1 MGHSQSTPNYNLPIF
16 INNDQPTWLGDFNG
30 AMHSIDTAVHDTA
43 TKADQ
48 AGKDFATLNHTVEG
62 HTTQIE
68 QLETDIE
75 QLETDT
81 GNLTT
86 TVSGLE
92 EKVAGHTASI
102 AELHEGLDS
111 LENATK
117 YDGITNHVTN
127 AAALFRTTGNY
138 DRQGGCP
145 CGDDLYA
152 IYGYG
157 TGVSQVTLYKVSTG
171 TVAATYDVGDS
182 EFHGNGMSYYNGELI
197 LAGSSATAKGSQIY
211 FFQVTN
217 SSLTLTKTI
226 SAAQFGLGACW
237 GFGHYK
243 DTDNEYYWATD
254 YLTNFYYVN
263 KACTVSSKIGTVY
276 LPSSAG
282 QEYSTQQGCSYS
294 KEYSVF
300 LSCRSNCI
308 NVFTDKLKYIKT
320 IPIDETLGFVW
331 REEIEQATIYDGKL
345 WLHNNPIKTTAYTD
359 NHVGCVWNVDVGTE
373 MPKGWGNGDYNQML
387 AITFDGSTRLPTV
400 SDGNPITGVTV
411 GYMQDVSA
419 VQAQLGKIPYN
430 VVIQASSND
439 VLLIQEHSQIQAGN
453 KTWAGIHAL
462 AGFTIYEADALYR
475 NLKNAR
481 YGSLFYGM
489 SNITCTLYT
498 EFPSGITSGGK
509 NVANIYGGTIL
520 ARNNYSVTNIKD
532 IDTTRSYALWAI
544 E

>member
-1 MGHSQSTPNYNLPIF
+1 MSHSKSTPNYSLPIF

-30 AMHSIDTAVHDTA
+30 AMQSLDTAVHDAA

-68 QLETDIE
+68 QLETD
-75 QLETDT
+75 T

-92 EKVAGHTASI
+92 EKVADHTASI

-111 LENATK
+111 LENSTK

-171 TVAATYDVGDS
+171 TVVATYNVGDT
-182 EFHGNGMSYYNGELI
+182 EFHGNGMSYYKGELI
-197 LAGSSATAKGSQIY
+197 LAGSSATSKGSQIY

-217 SSLTLTKTI
+217 SSITLTKTI

-331 REEIEQATIYDGKL
+331 REEIEQATIYAGKL
-345 WLHNNPIKTTAYTD
+345 WLHNNPIATTAFTD
-359 NHVGCVWNVDVGTE
+359 NHIGCVWSVDVGTE
-373 MPKGWGNGDYNQML
+373 MPKGWGVGDYNSL
-387 AITFDGSTRLPTV
+387 FGIVFDGATQVPTS
-400 SDGNPITGVTV
+400 SDGNPNKQLTV
-411 GYMQDVSA
+411 GYMQDVSS
-419 VQAQLGKIPYN
+419 VQAQLGNLPYN
-430 VVIQASSND
+430 VIIEASSND
-439 VLLIQEHSQIQAGN
+439 VMLIYAHSQINAN
-453 KTWAGIHAL
+453 AKTWAGIYAL
-462 AGFTIYEADALYR
+462 AGYTIYNAEPLYR
-475 NLKNAR
+475 NLQNAR
-481 YGSLFYGM
+481 FDSLFSGV

-509 NVANIYGGTIL
+509 KVGGNYGGTFQV
-520 ARNNYSVTNIKD
+520 RNSTSVTNIKA
-532 IDTTRSYALWAI
+532 IDTKRSYAIWGI

>member
-1 MGHSQSTPNYNLPIF
+1 MSHSKSTPNYSLPIF

-30 AMHSIDTAVHDTA
+30 AMQSLDTAVHDAA
-43 TKADQ
+43 TKANQ

-62 HTTQIE
+62 HTMQIE
-68 QLETDIE
+68 QLETN
-75 QLETDT
+75 T

-92 EKVAGHTASI
+92 EKVADHTASI

-111 LENATK
+111 LENSTK

-171 TVAATYDVGDS
+171 TVVATYNVGDT

-197 LAGSSATAKGSQIY
+197 LAGSSATSKGSQIY

-331 REEIEQATIYDGKL
+331 REEIEQATIYAGKL
-345 WLHNNPIKTTAYTD
+345 WLHNNPIATTAFTD
-359 NHVGCVWNVDVGTE
+359 NHIGCVWSVDVGTE
-373 MPKGWGNGDYNQML
+373 MPKGWGVGDYNSL
-387 AITFDGSTRLPTV
+387 FSIVFDGATQVPTS
-400 SDGNPITGVTV
+400 SDGNPNNQLTV
-411 GYMQDVSA
+411 GYMQDVSS
-419 VQAQLGKIPYN
+419 VQAQLGNLPYS
-430 VVIQASSND
+430 ISMQASSND
-439 VLLIQEHSQIQAGN
+439 VLVIQEHSQINANG
-453 KTWAGIHAL
+453 KTWAGIYAL
-462 AGFTIYEADALYR
+462 TGYTLYDAQALYE
-475 NLKNAR
+475 NLRNAR
-481 YGSLFYGM
+481 FQSLFSGA
-489 SNITCTLYT
+489 SNITCTIYT

-509 NVANIYGGTIL
+509 KVAEIYGGALQVRNSTSVANIK
-520 ARNNYSVTNIKD
+520 A
-532 IDTTRSYALWAI
+532 IDTERSYALWAI

>member
-1 MGHSQSTPNYNLPIF
+1 MAHTNETLNYKLPQF
-16 INNDQPTWLGDFNG
+16 VDTDQPTWLGDFNG
-30 AMHSIDTAVHDTA
+30 AMQSLDTAVHDA
-43 TKADQ
+43 ASKADQ
-48 AGKDFATLNHTVEG
+48 AGRDFATLNHTVEG

-68 QLETDIE
+68 QLETN
-75 QLETDT
+75 T

-92 EKVAGHTASI
+92 EKVADHTASI

-171 TVAATYDVGDS
+171 TVVATYDVGDT

-197 LAGSSATAKGSQIY
+197 LAGSSATAKGNQIY

-217 SSLTLTKTI
+217 SSITLTKTI

-300 LSCRSNCI
+300 LSSRSNCI
-308 NVFTDKLKYIKT
+308 NVFTDKLQYIKT

-331 REEIEQATIYDGKL
+331 REEIEQATIYGGKL
-345 WLHNNPIKTTAYTD
+345 WMHNNPIGTTAFTD
-359 NHVGCVWNVDVGTE
+359 NHIGCVWSVDVGTE
-373 MPKGWGNGDYNQML
+373 MPRGWGHGDYNSFFD
-387 AITFDGSTRLPTV
+387 IDFDGATQVPTS
-400 SDGNPITGVTV
+400 SDGNPNKLVMV
-411 GYMQDVSA
+411 GYMQDVSS
-419 VQAQLGKIPYN
+419 VQAQLGDLPYN
-430 VVIQASSND
+430 VTIEASSND
-439 VLLIQEHSQIQAGN
+439 VLMILKHSQIRAKG
-453 KTWAGIHAL
+453 KTWAGIYAL
-462 AGFTIYEADALYR
+462 AGYTIYDAEPLYR
-475 NLKNAR
+475 NLQNAR
-481 YGSLFYGM
+481 FGSLFSGI

-498 EFPSGITSGGK
+498 AFPSGITSGGK
-509 NVANIYGGTIL
+509 KVAEIYGGTIQV
-520 ARNNYSVTNIKD
+520 RNSASVTNIKA
-532 IDTTRSYALWAI
+532 IDTTRSYALWSI

>member
-1 MGHSQSTPNYNLPIF
+1 MAHTNETLNYKLPQF
-16 INNDQPTWLGDFNG
+16 VDTDQPTWLGDFNG
-30 AMHSIDTAVHDTA
+30 AMLSIDAGMHDAA

-48 AGKDFATLNHTVEG
+48 AGKDFAALNHAVEE
-62 HTTQIE
+62 HAAQIGR
-68 QLETDIE
+68 
-75 QLETDT
+75 LETDT
-81 GNLTT
+81 GNLAS

-92 EKVAGHTASI
+92 EKAADHAASI
-102 AELHEGLDS
+102 AELREGLDS

-127 AAALFRTTGNY
+127 AAALFRTAGNY

-157 TGVSQVTLYKVSTG
+157 ANMSQVTLYKVSTG
-171 TVAATYDVGDS
+171 AVVATYDVGDT
-182 EFHGNGMSYYNGELI
+182 EFHGNGMSYYNGELT

-211 FFQVTN
+211 FFQVTP
-217 SSLTLTKTI
+217 SSITLTKTI

-263 KACTVSSKIGTVY
+263 KACTVSSKIGCVY

-282 QEYSTQQGCSYS
+282 QEYSTQQACSYS

-308 NVFTDKLKYIKT
+308 NVFTDKLRYIKT

-331 REEIEQATIYDGKL
+331 REEIEQATIYGGKL
-345 WLHNNPIKTTAYTD
+345 WMHNNPIGTTAYTD
-359 NHVGCVWNVDVGTE
+359 NHIGCVWSVDVGTE
-373 MPKGWGNGDYNQML
+373 MPRGWGHGDYNSL
-387 AITFDGSTRLPTV
+387 FNIVFDGATQVPTS
-400 SDGNPITGVTV
+400 SDGNPNKQLTV

-419 VQAQLGKIPYN
+419 VQAQLGDIPYH
-430 VVIQASSND
+430 VTIGASSND
-439 VLLIQEHSQIQAGN
+439 VLVILKHSQIRASG
-453 KTWAGIHAL
+453 KTWAGIYAF
-462 AGFTIYEADALYR
+462 AGYTLYEADPLYR
-475 NLKNAR
+475 NLQNAR
-481 YGSLFYGM
+481 FGSLFSGV

-498 EFPSGITSGGK
+498 AFPSDIESGGK
-509 NVANIYGGTIL
+509 KVAEIYGGTIQ
-520 ARNNYSVTNIKD
+520 ARNSDSVANIKA
-532 IDTTRSYALWAI
+532 IDTDRSYAVWSL

>member
-1 MGHSQSTPNYNLPIF
+1 MSHSKSTPNYSLPIF

-30 AMHSIDTAVHDTA
+30 AMQSLDTAVHDAA
-43 TKADQ
+43 TKANQ

-62 HTTQIE
+62 HTTRIE
-68 QLETDIE
+68 RLETN
-75 QLETDT
+75 T
-81 GNLTT
+81 GTLTT
-86 TVSGLE
+86 TVNGLK
-92 EKVAGHTASI
+92 EKVADHTASI

-111 LENATK
+111 LENSAK

-157 TGVSQVTLYKVSTG
+157 TSVSQVTLYKVSTG
-171 TVAATYDVGDS
+171 TVVATYNVGDT

-197 LAGSSATAKGSQIY
+197 LAGSSATSKGSRIY

-217 SSLTLTKTI
+217 SSITLTKTI

-282 QEYSTQQGCSYS
+282 QELSTQQGCSYS

-331 REEIEQATIYDGKL
+331 REEIEQATIYAGKL
-345 WLHNNPIKTTAYTD
+345 WLHNNPIATTAFTD
-359 NHVGCVWNVDVGTE
+359 NHIGCVWSVDVGSE
-373 MPKGWGNGDYNQML
+373 MPKGWGVGDYNSNFG
-387 AITFDGSTRLPTV
+387 IVFDGATRVPTS
-400 SDGNPITGVTV
+400 SDGNPNTQLTV
-411 GYMQDVSA
+411 GYMQDVSS
-419 VQAQLGKIPYN
+419 VQAQLGKLPYN
-430 VVIQASSND
+430 VIIEASSND
-439 VLLIQEHSQIQAGN
+439 VLVIQEHSQIVAHG
-453 KTWAGIHAL
+453 KTWAGIYAL
-462 AGFTIYEADALYR
+462 AGYTVYEAEPLYR
-475 NLKNAR
+475 NLQNAR
-481 YGSLFYGM
+481 FDSLFSGVA
-489 SNITCTLYT
+489 NITCTLYT
-498 EFPSGITSGGK
+498 EFPSDITSGGK
-509 NVANIYGGTIL
+509 KVAEIYGGTIL
-520 ARNNYSVTNIKD
+520 ARNSYSATNIKA
-532 IDTTRSYALWAI
+532 IDTKRAYALWSI

>member
-1 MGHSQSTPNYNLPIF
+1 MAHTNETLNYKLPQF
-16 INNDQPTWLGDFNG
+16 VDTDQPTWLGDFNG
-30 AMHSIDTAVHDTA
+30 AMLSIDTAVHDA
-43 TKADQ
+43 AAKAGQ
-48 AGKDFATLNHTVEG
+48 AAKDFATLNHAVEG

-68 QLETDIE
+68 QLES
-75 QLETDT
+75 DT

-92 EKVAGHTASI
+92 EKAADHAASI

-117 YDGITNHVTN
+117 YDGITGHVTN

-157 TGVSQVTLYKVSTG
+157 ANVSQVTLYKVSTG
-171 TVAATYDVGDS
+171 AVVATYAVGDT

-197 LAGSSATAKGSQIY
+197 LAGSSATAKGNQIY

-217 SSLTLTKTI
+217 SSITLTKTI

-276 LPSSAG
+276 LPGSAG

-331 REEIEQATIYDGKL
+331 REEIEQATIYGGKL
-345 WLHNNPIKTTAYTD
+345 WMHNNPIGTTAFTD
-359 NHVGCVWNVDVGTE
+359 NHIGCVWSVDVGTE
-373 MPKGWGNGDYNQML
+373 MPKGWGHGDYNSYF
-387 AITFDGSTRLPTV
+387 AIVFDGATKVPTA
-400 SDGNPITGVTV
+400 SEGNPITELTV
-411 GYMQDVSA
+411 GYMQDVSS
-419 VQAQLGKIPYN
+419 VQAQLGDIPYN
-430 VVIQASSND
+430 VSIRASSND
-439 VLLIQEHSQIQAGN
+439 VLLILKHSQIKGGDN
-453 KTWAGIHAL
+453 TWAGIYAL
-462 AGFTIYEADALYR
+462 AGYTVYEAGSLYR
-475 NLKNAR
+475 NLQNAR
-481 YGSLFYGM
+481 FGSLFSGV

-498 EFPSGITSGGK
+498 EFPSDITSGDK
-509 NVANIYGGTIL
+509 KVAEIYGGTL
-520 ARNNYSVTNIKD
+520 QVRNSTSVTNIKA

>member
-1 MGHSQSTPNYNLPIF
+1 MSSSKKTPHYSLPQYAD
-16 INNDQPTWLGDFNG
+16 NDQPTWLGDVNS
-30 AMHSIDTAVHDTA
+30 AMLTIDDAIYDAA
-43 TKADQ
+43 TKAEQ
-48 AGKDFATLNHTVEG
+48 AGKDFTTLKRTIEG
-62 HTTQIE
+62 HTTQI
-68 QLETDIE
+68 D

-92 EKVAGHTASI
+92 EKVADHTASI
-102 AELHEGLDS
+102 AELHEGLDT

-117 YDGITNHVTN
+117 YDGITGHVTN

-171 TVAATYDVGDS
+171 TVVATYNVGDT

-197 LAGSSATAKGSQIY
+197 LAGSSATTKGNQIY
-211 FFQVTN
+211 FFQVTS

-263 KACTVSSKIGTVY
+263 KACTVSSKIGHVY
-276 LPSSAG
+276 LPSSPG
-282 QEYSTQQGCSYS
+282 QEYSTQQACSYS
-294 KEYSVF
+294 KDYSVF

-308 NVFTDKLKYIKT
+308 NVFTDQLKYIKT

-345 WLHNNPIKTTAYTD
+345 WLHNNPIATTAFTD
-359 NHVGCVWNVDVGTE
+359 NHVGCVWSVDVGTE
-373 MPKGWGNGDYNQML
+373 MPKGWGVGDYNSNF
-387 AITFDGSTRLPTV
+387 AIVFDGATQVPTS
-400 SDGNPITGVTV
+400 SDGNPNKQLTV

-419 VQAQLGKIPYN
+419 VQAQLGNLPYN
-430 VVIQASSND
+430 VSIQASSND
-439 VLLIQEHSQIQAGN
+439 VLVIQEYSQINANQ
-453 KTWAGIHAL
+453 KTWAGIYAL
-462 AGFTIYEADALYR
+462 AGYTIYEAAELYK

-481 YGSLFYGM
+481 FESLFSGA
-489 SNITCTLYT
+489 SNITCTLYS

-509 NVANIYGGTIL
+509 KVAQIYGGAL
-520 ARNNYSVTNIKD
+520 QVRNSTSVTNIKA

>member
-1 MGHSQSTPNYNLPIF
+1 MAHTNETLNYKLPQF
-16 INNDQPTWLGDFNG
+16 VDTDQPTWLGDFNG
-30 AMHSIDTAVHDTA
+30 AMLSIDTAVHEAA

-68 QLETDIE
+68 QLETD
-75 QLETDT
+75 T

-92 EKVAGHTASI
+92 EKVTDHTASI

-138 DRQGGCP
+138 IRQGGCP

-152 IYGYG
+152 IYEYG

-171 TVAATYDVGDS
+171 TVVATYNVGDT

-197 LAGSSATAKGSQIY
+197 LAGSSATTEGSKIY

-282 QEYSTQQGCSYS
+282 QEYSTQQACSYS

-331 REEIEQATIYDGKL
+331 REEIEQATIYGGKL

-359 NHVGCVWNVDVGTE
+359 NHVGCVWNVDVDAE
-373 MPKGWGNGDYNQML
+373 MPKGWANGDYNEL
-387 AITFDGSTRLPTV
+387 FGIRFDGSTQLPTA
-400 SDGNPITGVTV
+400 SDGNPITSVTV

-419 VQAQLGKIPYN
+419 VQAQLGKLPYN
-430 VVIQASSND
+430 VHIQASSND
-439 VLLIQEHSQIQAGN
+439 VLLIQEYSQIRAEH
-453 KTWAGIHAL
+453 KTWAGIYAL
-462 AGFTIYEADALYR
+462 AGYTIYEADALYR
-475 NLKNAR
+475 NLQNAR
-481 YGSLFYGM
+481 FGSLFSGA
-489 SNITCTLYT
+489 SNVTCTLYT

-509 NVANIYGGTIL
+509 KVAEIYGGTL
-520 ARNNYSVTNIKD
+520 QVRNSVSVANIKA
-532 IDTTRSYALWAI
+532 IDNKRSYALCAI

>member
-1 MGHSQSTPNYNLPIF
+1 MSHTNETLNYKLPQF
-16 INNDQPTWLGDFNG
+16 VDTDQPTWLGDVNG
-30 AMHSIDTAVHDTA
+30 AMRSIDTAIHDAA

-48 AGKDFATLNHTVEG
+48 AGKDFATLNHTVEE
-62 HTTQIE
+62 HTTQ
-68 QLETDIE
+68 IE

-92 EKVAGHTASI
+92 EKVADHTASI
-102 AELHEGLDS
+102 AELHEGLDR

-117 YDGITNHVTN
+117 YDGITGHVTN

-152 IYGYG
+152 IYGCG

-171 TVAATYDVGDS
+171 TVVATYDVGDT

-197 LAGSSATAKGSQIY
+197 LAGSSATTKGNQIY
-211 FFQVTN
+211 FFQVT
-217 SSLTLTKTI
+217 SSSITLTKTI

-263 KACTVSSKIGTVY
+263 KACTVSSKIGRVY
-276 LPSSAG
+276 LPTSPG
-282 QEYSTQQGCSYS
+282 QEYSTQQACSYS

-300 LSCRSNCI
+300 LSCRSNSI
-308 NVFTDKLKYIKT
+308 NVFTDQLKYIKT

-331 REEIEQATIYDGKL
+331 REEIEQATIYAGKL

-359 NHVGCVWNVDVGTE
+359 NHVGCVWSVDVDTE
-373 MPKGWGNGDYNQML
+373 MPKGWANGDYTAMCL
-387 AITFDGSTRLPTV
+387 IAFDGSTQVPTV

-411 GYMQDVSA
+411 GYLQDVSA
-419 VQAQLGKIPYN
+419 VQAQLGKLTYN
-430 VVIQASSND
+430 VRIDASSND
-439 VLLIQEHSQIQAGN
+439 VLLIQEYSQIQCNG
-453 KTWAGIHAL
+453 KTFAGIYAL
-462 AGFTIYEADALYR
+462 SGYTIYEADALYH

-481 YGSLFYGM
+481 YNALFTGA
-489 SNITCTLYT
+489 SNITVTLYS
-498 EFPSGITSGGK
+498 EFPSGVTAGGK
-509 NVANIYGGTIL
+509 KVINIYGGV
-520 ARNNYSVTNIKD
+520 AVVRNQTSVTNIKA
-532 IDTTRSYALWAI
+532 IDGSPLSYAMIAI

>member
-16 INNDQPTWLGDFNG
+16 VNNDQPTWLGDFNG
-30 AMHSIDTAVHDTA
+30 AMRSIDTAVHDAA

-48 AGKDFATLNHTVEG
+48 AGRDFATLNHTVEG
-62 HTTQIE
+62 HTTQ
-68 QLETDIE
+68 IE

-92 EKVAGHTASI
+92 EKVADHTASI

-157 TGVSQVTLYKVSTG
+157 KGVSQVTLYKVSTG
-171 TVAATYDVGDS
+171 TVVATYNVGDT

-197 LAGSSATAKGSQIY
+197 LAGSSATTKGSQIY

-282 QEYSTQQGCSYS
+282 QEYSTQQACSYS

-359 NHVGCVWNVDVGTE
+359 NHVGCVWNVDVDTE
-373 MPKGWGNGDYNQML
+373 MPKGWANGDYNKMCT
-387 AITFDGSTRLPTV
+387 INFDGSTQLPTV
-400 SDGNPITGVTV
+400 SDGNPITSVTV

-419 VQAQLGKIPYN
+419 VQAQLGKLPYN
-430 VVIQASSND
+430 VLIQASSND
-439 VLLIQEHSQIQAGN
+439 VLLIQEYSQIYANQ
-453 KTWAGIHAL
+453 KTWAGIYAL
-462 AGFTIYEADALYR
+462 AGYTIYECFNLFA

-481 YGSLFYGM
+481 YDALFTGA
-489 SNITCTLYT
+489 SNVTCTIFT
-498 EFPSGITSGGK
+498 EFPAGVEAGGK
-509 NVANIYGGTIL
+509 KVFNVYGGLLIT
-520 ARNNYSVTNIKD
+520 RNKNSIDRIKA
-532 IDTTRSYALWAI
+532 IDGTPLTYAIMAI

>member
-1 MGHSQSTPNYNLPIF
+1 MSSSKKTPHYSLPQF
-16 INNDQPTWLGDFNG
+16 ANNDQPTWLGDVNS
-30 AMHSIDTAVHDTA
+30 AMLTIDDAIYDAA
-43 TKADQ
+43 TKAGQ
-48 AGKDFATLNHTVEG
+48 AGKDFTTLKRTVEG
-62 HTTQIE
+62 HTNQIE
-68 QLETDIE
+68 QLETDM
-75 QLETDT
+75 

-92 EKVAGHTASI
+92 EKVADHTASI

-117 YDGITNHVTN
+117 YDGITGHVTN

-171 TVAATYDVGDS
+171 TVVATYNVGDT

-197 LAGSSATAKGSQIY
+197 LAGSSATTKGNQIY
-211 FFQVTN
+211 FFQVTP
-217 SSLTLTKTI
+217 SSITLTKTI

-263 KACTVSSKIGTVY
+263 KACTVSSKIGHVY
-276 LPSSAG
+276 LPSSPG
-282 QEYSTQQGCSYS
+282 QEYSTQQACSYS
-294 KEYSVF
+294 KDYSVF

-308 NVFTDKLKYIKT
+308 NVFTDKLQYIKT

-345 WLHNNPIKTTAYTD
+345 WLHNNPIATTAFTD
-359 NHVGCVWNVDVGTE
+359 NHVGCVWNVDVDTE
-373 MPKGWGNGDYNQML
+373 MPKGWGNGDYNSYFC
-387 AITFDGSTRLPTV
+387 IVFDGATQVPTS
-400 SDGNPITGVTV
+400 SDGNPNKQLTV

-419 VQAQLGKIPYN
+419 VQAQLGKLPYN
-430 VVIQASSND
+430 IIIQASSND
-439 VLLIQEHSQIQAGN
+439 VLVIQEHSQIRASG
-453 KTWAGIHAL
+453 KTWAGIYAL
-462 AGFTIYEADALYR
+462 AGYTIYEAEPLYR
-475 NLKNAR
+475 NLQNAR
-481 YGSLFYGM
+481 FGSLFSGV

-509 NVANIYGGTIL
+509 KVVEIYGGTIL
-520 ARNNYSVTNIKD
+520 ARNSNSVTNIKA
-532 IDTTRSYALWAI
+532 IDTTRSYAIWAI

>member
-1 MGHSQSTPNYNLPIF
+1 MSHSKSTPNYTLPIF

-30 AMHSIDTAVHDTA
+30 AMQSLDTAVHDAA

-68 QLETDIE
+68 ELK
-75 QLETDT
+75 TDT

-92 EKVAGHTASI
+92 EKVADHTASI
-102 AELHEGLDS
+102 AELHEGLGS
-111 LENATK
+111 LENSTK

-171 TVAATYDVGDS
+171 TVVATYNVGDT

-197 LAGSSATAKGSQIY
+197 LAGSSATTKGSQIY

-320 IPIDETLGFVW
+320 VPIDETLGFVW
-331 REEIEQATIYDGKL
+331 REEIEQATIYAGKL
-345 WLHNNPIKTTAYTD
+345 WLHNNPIATTAFTD
-359 NHVGCVWNVDVGTE
+359 NHIGCVWSVDVGTE
-373 MPKGWGNGDYNQML
+373 MPKGWGVGDYNSFFG
-387 AITFDGSTRLPTV
+387 IVFDGATQVPTS
-400 SDGNPITGVTV
+400 SDGNPNKQLTV
-411 GYMQDVSA
+411 GYMQDVSS
-419 VQAQLGKIPYN
+419 VQAQLGNVPYS
-430 VVIQASSND
+430 ISMQASSND
-439 VLLIQEHSQIQAGN
+439 VLLILKHSQINANG
-453 KTWAGIHAL
+453 KTWAGIYAL
-462 AGFTIYEADALYR
+462 AGYTIYAAEPLYR
-475 NLKNAR
+475 NLQNAR
-481 YGSLFYGM
+481 FDSLFSGM

-509 NVANIYGGTIL
+509 KVAEIYGGTL
-520 ARNNYSVTNIKD
+520 QVRNSQSVTNIKA
-532 IDTTRSYALWAI
+532 IDTTRSYALWSI

>member
-1 MGHSQSTPNYNLPIF
+1 MSHTNETLNYKLPQF
-16 INNDQPTWLGDFNG
+16 VDTDQPTWLGDFNG
-30 AMHSIDTAVHDTA
+30 AMVSIDTAVHDA
-43 TKADQ
+43 AAKAGQ
-48 AGKDFATLNHTVEG
+48 AAKDFATLNHTVEG

-68 QLETDIE
+68 QLETD
-75 QLETDT
+75 TV
-81 GNLTT
+81 NLTT

-92 EKVAGHTASI
+92 EKVADHTASI

-171 TVAATYDVGDS
+171 TVVATYDVGDT

-197 LAGSSATAKGSQIY
+197 LAGSSATTKGNQIY

-217 SSLTLTKTI
+217 SSITLTKTI

-331 REEIEQATIYDGKL
+331 REEVEQATIYGGKL
-345 WLHNNPIKTTAYTD
+345 WMHNNPIGTTAYTD
-359 NHVGCVWNVDVGTE
+359 NHIGCVWSVDVGTE
-373 MPKGWGNGDYNQML
+373 MPRGWGHGDYNSYFG
-387 AITFDGSTRLPTV
+387 IIFDGATQVPTS
-400 SDGNPITGVTV
+400 SDGNPNKRLTV
-411 GYMQDVSA
+411 GYMQDVSS
-419 VQAQLGKIPYN
+419 VQAQLGDLPYN
-430 VVIQASSND
+430 VSIEASSND
-439 VLLIQEHSQIQAGN
+439 VLVILKHTQIQAHN
-453 KTWAGIHAL
+453 KTWAGIFAL
-462 AGFTIYEADALYR
+462 AGYTIYEAEGLYR
-475 NLKNAR
+475 NLQNAR
-481 YGSLFYGM
+481 FESLFSGI

-509 NVANIYGGTIL
+509 KVAEIYGGTL
-520 ARNNYSVTNIKD
+520 QVRNSASVTNIKA
-532 IDTTRSYALWAI
+532 IDATRAYALWAI

>member
-1 MGHSQSTPNYNLPIF
+1 MAHTNETLDYKLPQF
-16 INNDQPTWLGDFNG
+16 VDTDQPTWLGDFNG
-30 AMHSIDTAVHDTA
+30 AMLSIDTAIHDAA

-48 AGKDFATLNHTVEG
+48 AGKDYATLNHAVEE

-68 QLETDIE
+68 QLETD
-75 QLETDT
+75 T
-81 GNLTT
+81 GNLAT

-92 EKVAGHTASI
+92 ETVADHTASI

-111 LENATK
+111 LENSTK

-127 AAALFRTTGNY
+127 AAALFRTKGNY
-138 DRQGGCP
+138 DREGGCP

-157 TGVSQVTLYKVSTG
+157 SGVSQVTLYEVSTG
-171 TVAATYDVGDS
+171 TVVATYDVGDT
-182 EFHGNGMSYYNGELI
+182 EFHGNGMSYYKGELI
-197 LAGSSATAKGSQIY
+197 LAGSSATTKGTQIY

-217 SSLTLTKTI
+217 SSITLTKTI

-254 YLTNFYYVN
+254 YLVNFYYVN
-263 KACTVSSKIGTVY
+263 KACTVSSKIGSVY

-282 QEYSTQQGCSYS
+282 MEYSTQQACSYS

-308 NVFTDKLKYIKT
+308 NVYTDKLKYIKT

-331 REEIEQATIYDGKL
+331 REEIEQATIYNGKL
-345 WLHNNPIKTTAYTD
+345 WLHNNPIGTTAFTD
-359 NHVGCVWNVDVGTE
+359 NHIGCVWSVDVGTE
-373 MPKGWGNGDYNQML
+373 MPKGWGHGDYNSFFG
-387 AITFDGSTRLPTV
+387 IVFDGATQVPTST
-400 SDGNPITGVTV
+400 DGNPNTQLTV

-419 VQAQLGKIPYN
+419 VQAQLGDIPYN
-430 VVIQASSND
+430 VVIRASSND
-439 VLLIQEHSQIQAGN
+439 VLFILKHSQIKGGE
-453 KTWAGIHAL
+453 KSWAGIYAM
-462 AGFTIYEADALYR
+462 AGYTIYEASELYK

-481 YGSLFYGM
+481 FESLFSGV
-489 SNITCTLYT
+489 SNITCTLYS

-509 NVANIYGGTIL
+509 KVAQIYGGTL
-520 ARNNYSVTNIKD
+520 LVRNSYSVTNIKD
-532 IDTTRSYALWAI
+532 IDTERSYALWAI

>member
-1 MGHSQSTPNYNLPIF
+1 MSHTNETLNYKLPQF
-16 INNDQPTWLGDFNG
+16 ADTDQPTWLGDFNG
-30 AMHSIDTAVHDTA
+30 AMLSIDTNIHNAA

-48 AGKDFATLNHTVEG
+48 AGKDFATLNHAIES

-68 QLETDIE
+68 QLETD
-75 QLETDT
+75 T
-81 GNLTT
+81 GNLNT

-92 EKVAGHTASI
+92 EKVADHTASI
-102 AELHEGLDS
+102 AELRKGLGS
-111 LENATK
+111 VGNPTK

-127 AAALFRTTGNY
+127 AAALFRTKGNY

-157 TGVSQVTLYKVSTG
+157 TRLSKVTLYKVSTG
-171 TVAATYDVGDS
+171 AVVATYDVGDA

-197 LAGSSATAKGSQIY
+197 LAGGSATAKGSQIY

-217 SSLTLTKTI
+217 SALTLTKTV
-226 SAAQFGLGACW
+226 SADQFGLSACW

-254 YLTNFYYVN
+254 YLTNFYSVN
-263 KACTVSSKIGTVY
+263 KACTVSSKIDCVY

-282 QEYSTQQGCSYS
+282 KEYSTQQGCSYS

-345 WLHNNPIKTTAYTD
+345 WMHNNPVSTTAFTD
-359 NHVGCVWNVDVGTE
+359 NHIGCVWSVDVGTE
-373 MPKGWGNGDYNQML
+373 MPKGWGQGDYNSYFG
-387 AITFDGSTRLPTV
+387 IVFDGTTQVPAS
-400 SDGNPITGVTV
+400 SDGNPNTQVTV

-419 VQAQLGKIPYN
+419 VQAQLGDLPYN
-430 VVIQASSND
+430 VSIQASSND
-439 VLLIQEHSQIQAGN
+439 VLMILKHSQIYAN
-453 KTWAGIHAL
+453 DKTWAGVYAL
-462 AGFTIYEADALYR
+462 AGYTIYAADQLYR
-475 NLKNAR
+475 NLENAR
-481 YGSLFYGM
+481 FDSLFSGV

-509 NVANIYGGTIL
+509 KVAEIYGGTL
-520 ARNNYSVTNIKD
+520 LVRNDYSVANISE
-532 IDTTRSYALWAI
+532 IDTKRTYALWTL

>member
-1 MGHSQSTPNYNLPIF
+1 MSHSKSTTNYSLPIF

-30 AMHSIDTAVHDTA
+30 AMQSLDTAVHDA
-43 TKADQ
+43 ASKADQ
-48 AGKDFATLNHTVEG
+48 AGRDFATLNHTVEG
-62 HTTQIE
+62 HTTQ
-68 QLETDIE
+68 IE

-92 EKVAGHTASI
+92 EKVADHTASI

-152 IYGYG
+152 IYGYS

-171 TVAATYDVGDS
+171 TVVATYNVDDT

-197 LAGSSATAKGSQIY
+197 LAGSSATTKGNQIY

-217 SSLTLTKTI
+217 SSITLTKTI

-282 QEYSTQQGCSYS
+282 QEYSKQQGCSYS

-331 REEIEQATIYDGKL
+331 REEIEQATIYGGKL
-345 WLHNNPIKTTAYTD
+345 WMHNNPIGTTAYTD
-359 NHVGCVWNVDVGTE
+359 NHIGCVWSVDVGTE
-373 MPKGWGNGDYNQML
+373 MPKGWGHGDYNSNFT
-387 AITFDGSTRLPTV
+387 IVFDGATQVPTS
-400 SDGNPITGVTV
+400 SDGNPNKQLTV

-419 VQAQLGKIPYN
+419 VQAQLGKLPYN
-430 VVIQASSND
+430 VLIEASSND
-439 VLLIQEHSQIQAGN
+439 VLLIKEHSQIRGN
-453 KTWAGIHAL
+453 GKTWAGIYAL
-462 AGFTIYEADALYR
+462 AGYTIYEAEPLYR
-475 NLKNAR
+475 NLQNAR
-481 YGSLFYGM
+481 FGALFSGV

-509 NVANIYGGTIL
+509 KVAEIYGGTL
-520 ARNNYSVTNIKD
+520 QVRNSTSVTNIKA
-532 IDTTRSYALWAI
+532 IDTTRSYVLWPI

>member
-1 MGHSQSTPNYNLPIF
+1 MSHSKSTPNYSLPIF
-16 INNDQPTWLGDFNG
+16 INDDQPTWLGDFNG
-30 AMHSIDTAVHDTA
+30 AMQSLDTAVHDAA
-43 TKADQ
+43 TKANQ

-62 HTTQIE
+62 HTEQIK
-68 QLETDIE
+68 

-81 GNLTT
+81 GSLTT

-92 EKVAGHTASI
+92 EKVADHTASI

-111 LENATK
+111 LENSTK

-157 TGVSQVTLYKVSTG
+157 KGVSQVTLYKVSTG
-171 TVAATYDVGDS
+171 TVVATYNVGDT

-197 LAGSSATAKGSQIY
+197 LAGSSATTKGNQIY

-226 SAAQFGLGACW
+226 SASQFGLGACW

-331 REEIEQATIYDGKL
+331 REEIEQATIYAGKL
-345 WLHNNPIKTTAYTD
+345 WLHNNPIATTAFTD
-359 NHVGCVWNVDVGTE
+359 NHIGCVWSVDVGTE
-373 MPKGWGNGDYNQML
+373 MPKGWGVGDYNSFFG
-387 AITFDGSTRLPTV
+387 IVFDGATQVPTS
-400 SDGNPITGVTV
+400 SDGNPITQLTV
-411 GYMQDVSA
+411 GYMQDVSS

-430 VVIQASSND
+430 VIITASSND
-439 VLLIQEHSQIQAGN
+439 VLVIQEHSQIRANN
-453 KTWAGIHAL
+453 KTWAGIYAL
-462 AGFTIYEADALYR
+462 AGYTIYEAGELYR
-475 NLKNAR
+475 NLQHAR
-481 YGSLFYGM
+481 FGSLFSGV
-489 SNITCTLYT
+489 SNITCTLYS
-498 EFPSGITSGGK
+498 EFPSDITSGGK
-509 NVANIYGGTIL
+509 QVAEIYGGTL
-520 ARNNYSVTNIKD
+520 LVRNSNSVTNIKA

>member
-1 MGHSQSTPNYNLPIF
+1 MAHTNETPNYRLPQF
-16 INNDQPTWLGDFNG
+16 VDTDQPTWLGDFNG
-30 AMHSIDTAVHDTA
+30 AMLSIDTDMHNAA

-48 AGKDFATLNHTVEG
+48 AGKDFATLNHAVEG
-62 HTTQIE
+62 HTAQ
-68 QLETDIE
+68 IE

-81 GNLTT
+81 GKLTA

-92 EKVAGHTASI
+92 EKAADHTASI

-111 LENATK
+111 LENAAK
-117 YDGITNHVTN
+117 YDGITSHVTN
-127 AAALFRTTGNY
+127 AAALFRTKGNY

-157 TGVSQVTLYKVSTG
+157 AGVSQVTLYKVSTG
-171 TVAATYDVGDS
+171 TVAATYDVGDA

-217 SSLTLTKTI
+217 SAITLTKTI

-276 LPSSAG
+276 LPGSAG

-308 NVFTDKLKYIKT
+308 NVYTDKLEYIKT

-331 REEIEQATIYDGKL
+331 REEIEQATIYGGKL
-345 WLHNNPIKTTAYTD
+345 WMHNNPIATTAFTD
-359 NHVGCVWNVDVGTE
+359 THIGCVWSVDVGTE
-373 MPKGWGNGDYNQML
+373 MPKGWGRGDYNSYFG
-387 AITFDGSTRLPTV
+387 IVFDGATEVPTS
-400 SDGNPITGVTV
+400 SDGNPITQVTV

-419 VQAQLGKIPYN
+419 VQAQLGDLPYN
-430 VVIQASSND
+430 VSIGASSKD
-439 VLLIQEHSQIQAGN
+439 ALLILKHSQIQAGG
-453 KTWAGIHAL
+453 KTWAGVFAV
-462 AGFTIYEADALYR
+462 AGYTIYGADALYR
-475 NLKNAR
+475 NLQNAR
-481 YGSLFYGM
+481 FGSLFSGI

-509 NVANIYGGTIL
+509 KVAEIYGGTIQ
-520 ARNNYSVTNIKD
+520 ARNGASVTNIKA
-532 IDTTRSYALWAI
+532 IDTERSYALWQI

>member
-1 MGHSQSTPNYNLPIF
+1 MSHSKSTPNYSLPIF

-30 AMHSIDTAVHDTA
+30 AMQSLDTAVHDAA

-62 HTTQIE
+62 HSTQIE
-68 QLETDIE
+68 QLETD
-75 QLETDT
+75 TS
-81 GNLTT
+81 NLTT

-92 EKVAGHTASI
+92 EKVADHTASI
-102 AELHEGLDS
+102 AEVDEGLAS
-111 LENATK
+111 LKNSTK

-152 IYGYG
+152 IYGYS

-171 TVAATYDVGDS
+171 TVVATYNVGDT

-197 LAGSSATAKGSQIY
+197 LAGSSATTKGSQIY

-331 REEIEQATIYDGKL
+331 REEIEQATIYAGKL
-345 WLHNNPIKTTAYTD
+345 WLHNNPIATTAFTD
-359 NHVGCVWNVDVGTE
+359 NHIGCVWSVDVGTE
-373 MPKGWGNGDYNQML
+373 MPKGWGVGDYNYNFC
-387 AITFDGSTRLPTV
+387 ITFDGSTQVPTS
-400 SDGNPITGVTV
+400 SDGNPNKLLTV
-411 GYMQDVSA
+411 GYMQDVSS
-419 VQAQLGKIPYN
+419 VQAQLGKLPYSIS
-430 VVIQASSND
+430 IQASSND
-439 VLLIQEHSQIQAGN
+439 VLMIQEHSQINANG
-453 KTWAGIHAL
+453 KTWAGIFAL
-462 AGFTIYEADALYR
+462 AGYTLYNAEPLYR
-475 NLKNAR
+475 NLQNAR
-481 YGSLFYGM
+481 FGSLFSGA

-509 NVANIYGGTIL
+509 KVVEIYGGTIH
-520 ARNNYSVTNIKD
+520 ARNSTSVANIEA
-532 IDTTRSYALWAI
+532 IDDTRSYALWAI

>member
-1 MGHSQSTPNYNLPIF
+1 MSHTNETLNYKLPQF
-16 INNDQPTWLGDFNG
+16 VDTDQPTWLGDFNG
-30 AMHSIDTAVHDTA
+30 AMQSLDTAVHDA
-43 TKADQ
+43 DTKADK
-48 AGKDFATLNHTVEG
+48 AGKDFATLNHTVET
-62 HTTQIE
+62 HTTR
-68 QLETDIE
+68 IE

-92 EKVAGHTASI
+92 EKTADHAASI

-157 TGVSQVTLYKVSTG
+157 AGVSQVTLYKVSTG
-171 TVAATYDVGDS
+171 TVAATYDVGDT

-197 LAGSSATAKGSQIY
+197 LAGSSATSKGSQIY
-211 FFQVTN
+211 FFQVT
-217 SSLTLTKTI
+217 SSSITLTKTI
-226 SAAQFGLGACW
+226 SASQFGLGACW

-263 KACTVSSKIGTVY
+263 KACTVSSKIGAVY

-331 REEIEQATIYDGKL
+331 REEIEQATIYAGKL
-345 WLHNNPIKTTAYTD
+345 WLHNNPIATTAFTD
-359 NHVGCVWNVDVGTE
+359 NHVGCVWSVDVGTE
-373 MPKGWGNGDYNQML
+373 MPKGWGVGDYNCFFG
-387 AITFDGSTRLPTV
+387 IIFDGSTQVPT
-400 SDGNPITGVTV
+400 SSNGNPNKELTV

-419 VQAQLGKIPYN
+419 VQAQLGNLPYN
-430 VVIQASSND
+430 VIIQASSND
-439 VLLIQEHSQIQAGN
+439 VLLIYAHSQIRANG
-453 KTWAGIHAL
+453 KAWAGIYAL
-462 AGFTIYEADALYR
+462 AGYTVYEATALYE
-475 NLKNAR
+475 NLPNAR
-481 YGSLFYGM
+481 FGSLFSGV

-498 EFPSGITSGGK
+498 AFPSGIESGGK
-509 NVANIYGGTIL
+509 KVAEIYGGTIQ
-520 ARNNYSVTNIKD
+520 ARNSASVTNIGA
-532 IDTTRSYALWAI
+532 IDTSRAYALWSI

>member
-1 MGHSQSTPNYNLPIF
+1 MSSSKKTPHYSLPQF
-16 INNDQPTWLGDFNG
+16 ANNDQPTWLGDVNS
-30 AMHSIDTAVHDTA
+30 AMLTIDDAIYDAA
-43 TKADQ
+43 TKAGQ
-48 AGKDFATLNHTVEG
+48 AGKDFTTLKRTVEG
-62 HTTQIE
+62 HTNQIE
-68 QLETDIE
+68 QLETDM
-75 QLETDT
+75 

-92 EKVAGHTASI
+92 EKVADHTASI

-117 YDGITNHVTN
+117 YDGITGHVTN

-171 TVAATYDVGDS
+171 TVVATYNVGDT
-182 EFHGNGMSYYNGELI
+182 EFHGNGMSYYNDELI
-197 LAGSSATAKGSQIY
+197 LAGSSATTKGSQIY
-211 FFQVTN
+211 FFQVTP
-217 SSLTLTKTI
+217 SSITLTKTI
-226 SAAQFGLGACW
+226 SATQFGLGACW

-263 KACTVSSKIGTVY
+263 KACTVSSKIGRVY
-276 LPSSAG
+276 LPSSPG
-282 QEYSTQQGCSYS
+282 QEYSTQQACSYS
-294 KEYSVF
+294 KDYSVF

-308 NVFTDKLKYIKT
+308 NVFTDQLKYIKT

-345 WLHNNPIKTTAYTD
+345 WLHNNPIATTAFTD
-359 NHVGCVWNVDVGTE
+359 NHVGCVWNVDVDTE
-373 MPKGWGNGDYNQML
+373 MPKGWGNGDYNSNF
-387 AITFDGSTRLPTV
+387 AIVFDGATQVPTS
-400 SDGNPITGVTV
+400 SDGNPNKQLTV

-419 VQAQLGKIPYN
+419 VQAQLGKLPYN
-430 VVIQASSND
+430 ILIRASSND
-439 VLLIQEHSQIQAGN
+439 VLVIQEQSQINAGQ
-453 KTWAGIHAL
+453 KTWGGIYAL
-462 AGFTIYEADALYR
+462 AGYTIYDASALYK

-481 YGSLFYGM
+481 FESLFSGVA
-489 SNITCTLYT
+489 NITCTLYT

-509 NVANIYGGTIL
+509 KVAEIYGGTL
-520 ARNNYSVTNIKD
+520 QVRNSTSVTNIKAL
-532 IDTTRSYALWAI
+532 DTTRSYALWAI

>member
-1 MGHSQSTPNYNLPIF
+1 MSHTNETLNYKLPQF
-16 INNDQPTWLGDFNG
+16 VDTDQPTWLGDFNG
-30 AMHSIDTAVHDTA
+30 AMLSIDTNIHNAA

-48 AGKDFATLNHTVEG
+48 AGKDFATLNHTVEE
-62 HTTQIE
+62 HTAQ
-68 QLETDIE
+68 IE

-92 EKVAGHTASI
+92 KTVAGHTASI

-157 TGVSQVTLYKVSTG
+157 SGVSQVTLYKVSTG
-171 TVAATYDVGDS
+171 TVAATYDVGDA

-197 LAGSSATAKGSQIY
+197 LAGSSATTKGSQIY

-263 KACTVSSKIGTVY
+263 KACTVSSKIGHAY

-331 REEIEQATIYDGKL
+331 REEIEQATIYGGKL
-345 WLHNNPIKTTAYTD
+345 WMHNNPIDTTAYTD
-359 NHVGCVWNVDVGTE
+359 NHVGCVWSVDVGTE
-373 MPKGWGNGDYNQML
+373 MPKGWGNGDYNSYFS
-387 AITFDGSTRLPTV
+387 IVFDGTTPVPTS
-400 SDGNPITGVTV
+400 SDGNPNKQLTV
-411 GYMQDVSA
+411 GYLQDVSS
-419 VQAQLGKIPYN
+419 VQAQLGKIPYS
-430 VVIQASSND
+430 ISMKASSND
-439 VLLIQEHSQIQAGN
+439 VLVIREHSQINANNQ
-453 KTWAGIHAL
+453 TWAGIYAL
-462 AGFTIYEADALYR
+462 AGYTIYDAAKLYQ
-475 NLKNAR
+475 NLQNAR
-481 YGSLFYGM
+481 FGSLFSGV

-509 NVANIYGGTIL
+509 KVAEIYGGAL
-520 ARNNYSVTNIKD
+520 QVRNSTSITNIKA
-532 IDTTRSYALWAI
+532 IDGTRSYAMWAI

>member
-1 MGHSQSTPNYNLPIF
+1 MSHSKSTTNYNLPIF
-16 INNDQPTWLGDFNG
+16 VNNDQPTWLGDFNG
-30 AMHSIDTAVHDTA
+30 AMNIIDDAVHDAA

-48 AGKDFATLNHTVEG
+48 AGRDFATLNHTVEG
-62 HTTQIE
+62 HTTQI
-68 QLETDIE
+68 D

-92 EKVAGHTASI
+92 DKVAGHTASI
-102 AELHEGLDS
+102 AELHDGLDS

-152 IYGYG
+152 IYGYD

-171 TVAATYDVGDS
+171 TVVATYNVGDS

-197 LAGSSATAKGSQIY
+197 LAGSSATSKGSQIY

-217 SSLTLTKTI
+217 SALTLTKTI
-226 SAAQFGLGACW
+226 SAAQFGLGSCW

-282 QEYSTQQGCSYS
+282 QEYSTQQACSYS

-331 REEIEQATIYDGKL
+331 REEIEQATIYGGKL

-359 NHVGCVWNVDVGTE
+359 NHVGCVWNVDVDTE
-373 MPKGWGNGDYNQML
+373 MPKGWAHGDYNKML
-387 AITFDGSTRLPTV
+387 TITFDGSTQSPTV

-430 VVIQASSND
+430 VYIEASSND
-439 VLLIQEHSQIQAGN
+439 VLLIQEYSQIYAN
-453 KTWAGIHAL
+453 KKTWAGVYAL
-462 AGFTIYEADALYR
+462 AGYTIYGCFELLT

-481 YGSLFYGM
+481 YDALFTGA
-489 SNITCTLYT
+489 SNVTCTIFT
-498 EFPSGITSGGK
+498 EVPAGLEAGGK
-509 NVANIYGGTIL
+509 KVFSVYGGLLI
-520 ARNNYSVTNIKD
+520 ARNQNSIDHIKE
-532 IDTTRSYALWAI
+532 IDGTPLTYAIVAI

>member
-1 MGHSQSTPNYNLPIF
+1 MSHTNETLNYKLPQF
-16 INNDQPTWLGDFNG
+16 VDTDQPTWLGDVNG
-30 AMHSIDTAVHDTA
+30 AMLSIDTAIHDAA

-68 QLETDIE
+68 QLETD
-75 QLETDT
+75 T

-86 TVSGLE
+86 TVSALE
-92 EKVAGHTASI
+92 EKVAEHTASI

-117 YDGITNHVTN
+117 YDGIMNHVTN
-127 AAALFRTTGNY
+127 AAALFRTRGNY

-157 TGVSQVTLYKVSTG
+157 AGVSQVTLYKVSTG
-171 TVAATYDVGDS
+171 TVVATYDVGDT

-197 LAGSSATAKGSQIY
+197 LAGSSATTKGSQIY

-217 SSLTLTKTI
+217 SALTLTKTI
-226 SAAQFGLGACW
+226 NATQFGLGACW

-243 DTDNEYYWATD
+243 DTDNEYYWASD

-331 REEIEQATIYDGKL
+331 REEIEQATIYGGKL
-345 WLHNNPIKTTAYTD
+345 WMHNNPVDTTVYTE
-359 NHVGCVWNVDVGTE
+359 NRVGCVWSVDVGTE
-373 MPKGWGNGDYNQML
+373 MPRGWGHCNYNSYFG
-387 AITFDGSTRLPTV
+387 IVFDGATQVPTS
-400 SDGNPITGVTV
+400 SDGNPNKQLTV

-419 VQAQLGKIPYN
+419 VQAQLGKLPYN
-430 VVIQASSND
+430 VNIQASSND
-439 VLLIQEHSQIQAGN
+439 VLVIREHSQILANQN
-453 KTWAGIHAL
+453 TWAGIFAL
-462 AGFTIYEADALYR
+462 AGYTIYEASALYK

-481 YGSLFYGM
+481 FESLFSGV
-489 SNITCTLYT
+489 SNITCTLYS
-498 EFPSGITSGGK
+498 EFPSGIESGGK
-509 NVANIYGGTIL
+509 KIAGIYGGTL
-520 ARNNYSVTNIKD
+520 LVRNNASVANIKA
-532 IDTTRSYALWAI
+532 IDTARSYAIWAI

>member
-1 MGHSQSTPNYNLPIF
+1 MSHSTSTPNYSLPIF
-16 INNDQPTWLGDFNG
+16 IDNDQPTWLGDFNG
-30 AMHSIDTAVHDTA
+30 AMQSLDTAVHDAA
-43 TKADQ
+43 TKANQ

-68 QLETDIE
+68 QLETD
-75 QLETDT
+75 TS
-81 GNLTT
+81 NLTT

-92 EKVAGHTASI
+92 EKVADHTASI

-111 LENATK
+111 LENSTK

-171 TVAATYDVGDS
+171 TVVATYDVGDT

-197 LAGSSATAKGSQIY
+197 LAGSSATTKGNQIY

-226 SAAQFGLGACW
+226 SPAQFGLGACW

-331 REEIEQATIYDGKL
+331 REEIEQATIYAGKL
-345 WLHNNPIKTTAYTD
+345 WLHNNPIATTAFTD
-359 NHVGCVWNVDVGTE
+359 NHIGCVWSVDVGTE
-373 MPKGWGNGDYNQML
+373 MPKGWGVGDYNSY
-387 AITFDGSTRLPTV
+387 ITIVFDGATQVPTS
-400 SDGNPITGVTV
+400 SDGNPIKQVTV
-411 GYMQDVSA
+411 GYLQDVPA
-419 VQAQLGKIPYN
+419 VQAQLGNLPYS
-430 VVIQASSND
+430 ISMQASSND
-439 VLLIQEHSQIQAGN
+439 VLLICEHSQINANG
-453 KTWAGIHAL
+453 KIWAGIFAL
-462 AGFTIYEADALYR
+462 AGYTVYAAEPLYR
-475 NLKNAR
+475 NLQNAR
-481 YGSLFYGM
+481 FGSLFSAM
-489 SNITCTLYT
+489 SNVTCTLYT
-498 EFPSGITSGGK
+498 AFPSDITSGGK
-509 NVANIYGGTIL
+509 KVAENYGGTIL
-520 ARNNYSVTNIKD
+520 VRNNTSVDNIKA
-532 IDTTRSYALWAI
+532 IDTTRSYALWSI

>member
-1 MGHSQSTPNYNLPIF
+1 MSHSKSTPNCSLPIF

-30 AMHSIDTAVHDTA
+30 AMQSLDTAVHDAA
-43 TKADQ
+43 TKANQ
-48 AGKDFATLNHTVEG
+48 AGKDFATLNHTVES

-68 QLETDIE
+68 QLETD
-75 QLETDT
+75 T
-81 GNLTT
+81 GSLTT
-86 TVSGLE
+86 TVIGLK
-92 EKVAGHTASI
+92 EKVADHTASI

-111 LENATK
+111 LENSTK

-171 TVAATYDVGDS
+171 TVVATYNVGDT
-182 EFHGNGMSYYNGELI
+182 EFHGNGMSYYKGELI
-197 LAGSSATAKGSQIY
+197 LAGSSATSKGSQIY

-217 SSLTLTKTI
+217 SSITLTKTI

-320 IPIDETLGFVW
+320 IPIDKTLGFVW
-331 REEIEQATIYDGKL
+331 REEIEQATIYAGKL
-345 WLHNNPIKTTAYTD
+345 WLHNNPIATTAFTD
-359 NHVGCVWNVDVGTE
+359 NHIGCVWSVDVGTE
-373 MPKGWGNGDYNQML
+373 MPKGWGVGDYNSFFS
-387 AITFDGSTRLPTV
+387 IVFDGATQVPTS
-400 SDGNPITGVTV
+400 SDGNPNKGLTV
-411 GYMQDVSA
+411 GYMQDVSS
-419 VQAQLGKIPYN
+419 VQAQLGKLPYSIS
-430 VVIQASSND
+430 IQASSND
-439 VLLIQEHSQIQAGN
+439 VLMIQEHSQINANG
-453 KTWAGIHAL
+453 KTWAGIYAL
-462 AGFTIYEADALYR
+462 AGYTVYAAEPLYR
-475 NLKNAR
+475 NLRNAR
-481 YGSLFYGM
+481 FDSLFSGA

-509 NVANIYGGTIL
+509 KVGEIYGGTL
-520 ARNNYSVTNIKD
+520 LVRNSNSVTNIKA
-532 IDTTRSYALWAI
+532 IDTTRAYALWAI

>member
-1 MGHSQSTPNYNLPIF
+1 MSHTNETLNCKLPQF
-16 INNDQPTWLGDFNG
+16 ADTDQPTWLGDFNG
-30 AMHSIDTAVHDTA
+30 AMLSIDASVHDAA

-48 AGKDFATLNHTVEG
+48 AGKDFAALNHAVEG
-62 HTTQIE
+62 HAAR
-68 QLETDIE
+68 IE

-81 GNLTT
+81 GALSTS
-86 TVSGLE
+86 VSGLE
-92 EKVAGHTASI
+92 DKAAGHAASI

-111 LENATK
+111 LRDATK

-157 TGVSQVTLYKVSTG
+157 AGVSQVTLYKVSTG
-171 TVAATYDVGDS
+171 TVAATYDVGDA
-182 EFHGNGMSYYNGELI
+182 EFHGNGMSYYDGELV
-197 LAGSSATAKGSQIY
+197 LAGGSATTKGTQIY

-263 KACTVSSKIGTVY
+263 KACTVSSKIATVY
-276 LPSSAG
+276 LPGSAG
-282 QEYSTQQGCSYS
+282 KEYSTQQACSYS

-308 NVFTDKLKYIKT
+308 NVFTDKLEYIKT

-331 REEIEQATIYDGKL
+331 REEIEQATIYGGKL
-345 WLHNNPIKTTAYTD
+345 WLHNNPVKTTAYTD
-359 NHVGCVWNVDVGTE
+359 NHVGCVWNVDVGAE
-373 MPKGWGNGDYNQML
+373 MPKGWANGDYNAMC
-387 AITFDGSTRLPTV
+387 AITFDGSTQLPTAP
-400 SDGNPITGVTV
+400 DGNPITGVTV

-419 VQAQLGKIPYN
+419 VQAQLGKLPYS
-430 VVIQASSND
+430 VHIRASSND
-439 VLLIQEHSQIQAGN
+439 VLMIQEHSQIQGGEKA
-453 KTWAGIHAL
+453 WAGIYAL
-462 AGFTIYEADALYR
+462 AGYSIYEAEALYR
-475 NLKNAR
+475 NLPNAR
-481 YGSLFYGM
+481 FDSLFSGV

-498 EFPSGITSGGK
+498 AFPSDIESGGK
-509 NVANIYGGTIL
+509 KVAEIYGGTIL
-520 ARNNYSVTNIKD
+520 ARNSDSVSNIKA
-532 IDTTRSYALWAI
+532 IDASRAYAIWAI

>member
-1 MGHSQSTPNYNLPIF
+1 MSSTNKTPNYKLPQYV
-16 INNDQPTWLGDFNG
+16 NDDQPTWLGDVNG
-30 AMHSIDTAVHDTA
+30 AMAIIDDTMHENAMAAAAATENVNKLSSTVSTQGTAISNLQSTVSSQGVSIGKLQTAVD
-43 TKADQ
+43 D
-48 AGKDFATLNHTVEG
+48 
-62 HTTQIE
+62 
-68 QLETDIE
+68 
-75 QLETDT
+75 
-81 GNLTT
+81 
-86 TVSGLE
+86 
-92 EKVAGHTASI
+92 HTAAI
-102 AELHEGLDS
+102 AELHEGVDS

-117 YDGITNHVTN
+117 YDGITGHVTN

-157 TGVSQVTLYKVSTG
+157 TGVSQVTVYKVSTG
-171 TVAATYDVGDS
+171 TVVATYDVGDT

-197 LAGSSATAKGSQIY
+197 LAGSSATTKGNQIY
-211 FFQVTN
+211 FFQVT
-217 SSLTLTKTI
+217 SSSITLTKTI

-263 KACTVSSKIGTVY
+263 KACTVSSKIGRVY
-276 LPSSAG
+276 LPTSPG
-282 QEYSTQQGCSYS
+282 QEYSTQQACSYS

-300 LSCRSNCI
+300 LSCRSNSI
-308 NVFTDKLKYIKT
+308 NVFTDQLKYIKT

-331 REEIEQATIYDGKL
+331 REEIEQATIYGGKL
-345 WLHNNPIKTTAYTD
+345 WLHNNPIQTTAYTD
-359 NHVGCVWNVDVGTE
+359 NHVGCVWSVDVDTE
-373 MPKGWGNGDYNQML
+373 MPKGWGIGDYNSNFG
-387 AITFDGSTRLPTV
+387 IVFDGATQVPTS
-400 SDGNPITGVTV
+400 SDGNPNKQLTV

-419 VQAQLGKIPYN
+419 VQAQLGRIPYSLS
-430 VVIQASSND
+430 IQASSND
-439 VLLIQEHSQIQAGN
+439 VLVIQEHSQINANQ
-453 KTWAGIHAL
+453 KTWAGIYAL
-462 AGFTIYEADALYR
+462 AGYTIYDAAELYK

-481 YGSLFYGM
+481 FGSLFSGV
-489 SNITCTLYT
+489 SNITCTLYS

-509 NVANIYGGTIL
+509 KVAEIYGGTL
-520 ARNNYSVTNIKD
+520 QVRNSTSVTNIKA

>member
-1 MGHSQSTPNYNLPIF
+1 MPHTNETLNYKLPQF
-16 INNDQPTWLGDFNG
+16 VDTDQPTWLGDFNG
-30 AMHSIDTAVHDTA
+30 AMRSLDTAVHDAA

-48 AGKDFATLNHTVEG
+48 AGKDFTKLNHTVET
-62 HTTQIE
+62 HATQ
-68 QLETDIE
+68 IE

-92 EKVAGHTASI
+92 EKVADHTASI

-171 TVAATYDVGDS
+171 TVVATYNVGDT

-197 LAGSSATAKGSQIY
+197 LAGSSATSKGSQIY

-217 SSLTLTKTI
+217 SSLTLTKAI

-331 REEIEQATIYDGKL
+331 REEIEQATIYGGKL
-345 WLHNNPIKTTAYTD
+345 WLHNNPIATTAYTD
-359 NHVGCVWNVDVGTE
+359 NHVGCVWSVDVGTE
-373 MPKGWGNGDYNQML
+373 MPKGWGVGDYNSNFG
-387 AITFDGSTRLPTV
+387 IVFDGATQVPTS
-400 SDGNPITGVTV
+400 SDGNPNKLLTV

-419 VQAQLGKIPYN
+419 VQAQLGNLPYN
-430 VVIQASSND
+430 VIIQASSND
-439 VLLIQEHSQIQAGN
+439 VLLIYAHSQINANG
-453 KTWAGIHAL
+453 KTWAGIYAL
-462 AGFTIYEADALYR
+462 AGYTIYAAEPLYR

-481 YGSLFYGM
+481 FDSLFSGA

-509 NVANIYGGTIL
+509 KVAEIYGGEIR
-520 ARNNYSVTNIKD
+520 ARNSTSVTNIKA
-532 IDTTRSYALWAI
+532 IDTTRAYALWAI